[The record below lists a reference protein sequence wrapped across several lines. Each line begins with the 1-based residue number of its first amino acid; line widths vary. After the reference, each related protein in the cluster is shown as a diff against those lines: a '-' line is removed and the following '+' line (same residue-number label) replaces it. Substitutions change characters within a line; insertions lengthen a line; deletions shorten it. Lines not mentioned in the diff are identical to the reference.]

1 MDDFT
6 GGYSLKRRPLI
17 TAAIDK
23 ETYRSSE
30 NPLDEEV
37 AKLGY
42 KLMDAA
48 SCFHKLH
55 LKVKDLGSFAAHK
68 ALGDLYEALPGHAD
82 TLIEGYQG
90 AVERIVECS
99 HEEEY
104 SKKVC
109 NSVEDALSYIREL
122 TSEVNELQ
130 AMMPYSEI
138 VNDLDNVKSA
148 LNSAKYKLKFLK

>member
-1 MDDFT
+1 MDFS

-17 TAAIDK
+17 TAVVDK
-23 ETYRSSE
+23 ETYHTSE

-37 AKLGY
+37 AELGY
-42 KLMDAA
+42 ELMCAA
-48 SCFHKLH
+48 TCFHKLH
-55 LKVKDLGSFAAHK
+55 LKVKDLGSYAAHI
-68 ALGDLYEALPGHAD
+68 ALKELYEALPDHAD

-99 HEEEY
+99 HEEDY

-138 VNDLDNVKSA
+138 VNDLDNVKST